1 MPMSS
6 REMLKFLIKNGF
18 VKVSQRG
25 SHLKMYNSTTNRTT
39 FIPMHNGDLPK
50 GTENAI
56 LKEAELKK

>member
-1 MPMSS
+1 
-6 REMLKFLIKNGF
+6 MLKFLIKNGF